1 MINVLPEDQIP
12 NNTLFL
18 KTIDTKEEAGAIIY
32 KETLIYAKPF
42 LAWRYSNLVYG
53 YNSSI

>member
-1 MINVLPEDQIP
+1 MADDWLTDLLI
-12 NNTLFL
+12 TLRI
-18 KTIDTKEEAGAIIY
+18 IDVKEEAGASMY
-32 KETLIYAKPF
+32 KGTLIYAKPF